1 MLGERL
7 SHYRITGRLGAGGMG
22 VVYEAQDVTLGR
34 LVAIKV
40 LPPGLLADR
49 ATLLRFQREA
59 RAASAL
65 NHPHICIVHELG
77 EHEDRPFIVMERLQ
91 GRTLKHA
98 LRAGPLDCAMLLD
111 LAWQIADALDAAHRA
126 GIVHRDL
133 KPDNIFVTQQQVVKL
148 LDFGLAKLVAGHA
161 AANAEEA
168 ASAATLEEPI
178 TEIGRAMGTPLY
190 MSPEQMRGEDVD
202 CRTDLFSF
210 GAVLYEMATGRRAF
224 AGATSEAVRPGMP
237 APPSAEVAGLPAGFD
252 ALVAKALE
260 KDRALRYQ
268 TAADLKAD
276 LARLRR
282 DSEAALAVL
291 DPAAAVRP
299 PDEGAGASAARR
311 RVLPRW
317 SWAAGAAILVTAG
330 IALWTGRA
338 ASVAPRHSGGPRFS
352 SLAVLPLENLARDAE
367 QQYFADGM
375 TEALITN
382 LSGIPSLRVI
392 SRTSSQHV
400 REVPGRRLPEIA
412 RLLNVDAVV
421 EGTVIRSG
429 DRVRIY
435 ARLIATAD
443 DQTVWANAYERDF
456 QNVLGLQADVAAAIA
471 QEIGGR
477 LTGGPAHAAASRP
490 VDSKAYELYLKGR
503 YFWNMYTEEG
513 WNKAIDYFKQ
523 AIRVDGRY
531 APAWA
536 GLADSVPTSSRRPS
550 CPRTR

>member
-268 TAADLKAD
+268 TAADLKAN

-367 QQYFADGM
+367 QQYLRRRHDGGAHHEPVGDSQPARHLPHVVAARARGPGQA
-375 TEALITN
+375 TAGDCPPPERRCSRRRHGYPVGRPRSHLCPTDRDGRRPDG
-382 LSGIPSLRVI
+382 LGECLRA
-392 SRTSSQHV
+392 RLPE
-400 REVPGRRLPEIA
+400 RARPPGRRRGRDRPGDRRPPHRRAGARRRFPAGRFKGVPVVPERPLFLEHVHRGGLEQGD
-412 RLLNVDAVV
+412 RLLQA
-421 EGTVIRSG
+421 G
-429 DRVRIY
+429 DP
-435 ARLIATAD
+435 
-443 DQTVWANAYERDF
+443 
-456 QNVLGLQADVAAAIA
+456 
-471 QEIGGR
+471 GGR
-477 LTGGPAHAAASRP
+477 TLRACVGRP
-490 VDSKAYELYLKGR
+490 CRLG
-503 YFWNMYTEEG
+503 T
-513 WNKAIDYFKQ
+513 
-523 AIRVDGRY
+523 
-531 APAWA
+531 
-536 GLADSVPTSSRRPS
+536 TSSRRPS